1 MTTGSRTDRI
11 EATEGPSRARP
22 AKKKMIAPTV
32 LTRASVTSQNQAVA
46 PESSDVGPPRTAV
59 ATAYVVAA
67 PQQTNAVRLS
77 GAMPES
83 TRSPVR
89 MYAV

>member
-1 MTTGSRTDRI
+1 M
-11 EATEGPSRARP
+11 
-22 AKKKMIAPTV
+22 
-32 LTRASVTSQNQAVA
+32 TSQNQAVT
-46 PESSDVGPPRTAV
+46 PESNDVGPPRTAV

-67 PQQTNAVRLS
+67 PQHTSAVRLS
-77 GAMPES
+77 GAMPVS